1 MTPDDILKQATDI
14 ITGKRDEYGE
24 PENNFDKISRI
35 CDVLELGN
43 DPQSIALRMVV
54 LKLVRAVGDKN
65 NVDHYVDMAGYASH
79 AGAMCY
85 WYRNKEHK
93 VEKPFTSEEI
103 KAHNKSM
110 ELINDGWI
118 EWYPENGIDPPL
130 DRSHVDIKRLDGSTD
145 YLVNPTNVYWEWR
158 DMPSDIT
165 HWKESEAVEYPKWPN
180 NLPSD
185 LLTPMPEWYY
195 EGLDRLNKDTWH
207 EWNPDRS
214 LEPPYHHDLVDVKFL
229 DGEVF
234 NRKHPKNLRWQWLD
248 LPSDIT
254 HWRPSK

>member
-24 PENNFDKISRI
+24 PENNFDKIARI

-43 DPQSIALRMVV
+43 DPQSVALRMVV

-65 NVDHYVDMAGYASH
+65 NVDHYVDMAGYAAH
-79 AGAMCY
+79 AGAMC
-85 WYRNKEHK
+85 
-93 VEKPFTSEEI
+93 EK
-103 KAHNKSM
+103 H
-110 ELINDGWI
+110 
-118 EWYPENGIDPPL
+118 
-130 DRSHVDIKRLDGSTD
+130 
-145 YLVNPTNVYWEWR
+145 
-158 DMPSDIT
+158 
-165 HWKESEAVEYPKWPN
+165 PKWPN
-180 NLPSD
+180 KLPSD
-185 LLTPMPEWYY
+185 LTIPEGYKYISTPMPDWYY

-207 EWNPDRS
+207 EWNPYRS

-229 DGEVF
+229 DGEVS
-234 NRKHPKNLRWQWLD
+234 NRKHPKSLRWQWLD